1 MDQIVE
7 NVHRYNDVNDVD
19 SDPETNPEQL
29 LNEWLGELDTLTV
42 VSTWI
47 TTAKNEGIFKIIIRS
62 NPILYII

>member
-42 VSTWI
+42 VST
-47 TTAKNEGIFKIIIRS
+47 
-62 NPILYII
+62 